1 MSANLSGLTI
11 GSLSLSPEFDPD
23 VITYAATTTNA
34 TNTVTVTAEEA
45 EDPRATI
52 EIKNGET
59 VVANGTAATWSAGAN
74 TLTVKVTNGSATK
87 TYTVTVTKEE

>member
-1 MSANLSGLTI
+1 MA
-11 GSLSLSPEFDPD
+11 
-23 VITYAATTTNA
+23 
-34 TNTVTVTAEEA
+34 TAE
-45 EDPRATI
+45 DSRAAI

-59 VVANGTAATWSAGAN
+59 VVANGTAAAWSAGAN

>member
-11 GSLSLSPEFDPD
+11 GSLSLSPVFGPD

-34 TNTVTVTAEEA
+34 TNTVTATA
-45 EDPRATI
+45 EDPRAAI

-59 VVANGTAATWSAGAN
+59 VVANGTAAAWSTGAN
-74 TLTVKVTNGSATK
+74 TLTVKVANGSAAK

>member
-23 VITYAATTTNA
+23 VMTYAATTTNA
-34 TNTVTVTAEEA
+34 TNTVTAKA

-52 EIKNGET
+52 EIKMEKPSLPT
-59 VVANGTAATWSAGAN
+59 EPRRRGALGR
-74 TLTVKVTNGSATK
+74 TH
-87 TYTVTVTKEE
+87 

>member
-23 VITYAATTTNA
+23 VTTYAATTTNA
-34 TNTVTVTAEEA
+34 TNTVTAKA
-45 EDPRATI
+45 EDPRAAI

-59 VVANGTAATWSAGAN
+59 VVANGTAAAWSTRAN

>member
-34 TNTVTVTAEEA
+34 TNTVTAKA

-59 VVANGTAATWSAGAN
+59 VVANGTAAAWSAGAN

-87 TYTVTVTKEE
+87 SYPVTVTKEE

>member
-23 VITYAATTTNA
+23 VTTYAATTTNA
-34 TNTVTVTAEEA
+34 TNTVTAKA
-45 EDPRATI
+45 EDPRAAI

-59 VVANGTAATWSAGAN
+59 VVANGTAAAWSTGAN

-87 TYTVTVTKEE
+87 TYTVAVTKEE